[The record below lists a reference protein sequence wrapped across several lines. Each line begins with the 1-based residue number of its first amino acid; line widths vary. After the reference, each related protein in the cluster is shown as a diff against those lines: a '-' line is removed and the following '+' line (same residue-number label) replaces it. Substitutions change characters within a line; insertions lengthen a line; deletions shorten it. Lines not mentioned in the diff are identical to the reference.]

1 MKLLAIIERISRIIR
16 LTYMEI
22 RIQCMFHAFRA
33 GGGEGKTDKNG
44 QKEGE
49 REKEKRFQLE

>member
-1 MKLLAIIERISRIIR
+1 
-16 LTYMEI
+16 MEI
-22 RIQCMFHAFRA
+22 RIQCFMHSEPRA

-49 REKEKRFQLE
+49 REGEGKKVSLGVNTYSNL